1 MTGSLTDTNA
11 QLLIKISQLEEDNR
25 AMSMDLKSMELKS
38 CEDLD
43 SLRVEIAAL
52 NGKLKA
58 ANTRIE
64 DLQYISRERDVRTNE
79 ANQERNANETLI
91 MAQNELSEAQR
102 QLKQKEEVIKMLQD
116 QLNVIRDHPSHKQEC
131 K

>member
-1 MTGSLTDTNA
+1 MTDTNA

-58 ANTRIE
+58 AK
-64 DLQYISRERDVRTNE
+64 
-79 ANQERNANETLI
+79 
-91 MAQNELSEAQR
+91 
-102 QLKQKEEVIKMLQD
+102 LKVGKSKGGKVESWEVGGL
-116 QLNVIRDHPSHKQEC
+116 
-131 K
+131 